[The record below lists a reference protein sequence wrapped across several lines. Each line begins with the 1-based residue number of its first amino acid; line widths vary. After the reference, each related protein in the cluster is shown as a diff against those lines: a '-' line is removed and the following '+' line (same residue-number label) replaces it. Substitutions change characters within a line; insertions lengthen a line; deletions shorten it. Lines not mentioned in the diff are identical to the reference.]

1 MIKRG
6 VSFFLA
12 GFAAALALS
21 GCGTIQA
28 SVAKSNVADVADM
41 GGKVLIGDL
50 QYDYHQFPIKDKEY
64 YLPKEKGKHLALL
77 TLKPQSIQRRH
88 EYDFTGIVLEN
99 SQRQAHPSLLR
110 YFYYFN
116 ESDTA
121 EGYAVAKDGVL
132 AATLPKTGKY
142 RIVLAYVCDE
152 KETFDRII
160 FPDGQA
166 IDFEPEL
173 VKAMP
178 IFE

>member
-1 MIKRG
+1 
-6 VSFFLA
+6 
-12 GFAAALALS
+12 LS
-21 GCGTIQA
+21 
-28 SVAKSNVADVADM
+28 
-41 GGKVLIGDL
+41 
-50 QYDYHQFPIKDKEY
+50 
-64 YLPKEKGKHLALL
+64 
-77 TLKPQSIQRRH
+77 
-88 EYDFTGIVLEN
+88 GIVLEN
-99 SQRQAHPSLLR
+99 SARQAHPSLLR
-110 YFYYFN
+110 YFYFFN
-116 ESDTA
+116 YDDKA